1 MEQIASGLE
10 GVVVAATRLSEV
22 DGERGRLIIGGY
34 PVEELAPHAHF
45 EEVVFLLWHG
55 RLPSPAER
63 TALAQALAAQR
74 ALPESTQALLV
85 DAARRAVPAMDA
97 LRMGIA
103 SLSLA
108 AHDGTDREAVLD
120 DAITLV
126 AAIPTAIATYWRHR
140 EGRGVPPLRADL
152 GHVAHYLWLLDG
164 READPAVV
172 RALETYCNTV
182 VDHGMNA
189 STFTARVIAST
200 QSDLC
205 SAVVGGIGA
214 LKGPLHGGAPGPALD
229 MVFALRAAAARSGR
243 SLDVE
248 AAEYVRDEVRAG
260 PRMMGFGHRVYRVR
274 DPRADVLGAAAVA
287 LGARGGDGT
296 LIADARTV
304 EAATLRVLREL
315 KPQRRLDTNVEFYTA
330 LLLHGVGLPVE
341 LFTTTPPL
349 ARAGG
354 WTAHVLEQMES
365 NRLIRPAARYV
376 GTRNGSGARK
386 FWRSAGP
393 VPAAAA
399 GAAGHESAWGDSVA
413 RRGGPRSDQRS
424 WRSAH
429 GRLRRPGGLW
439 RPRYGY
445 SRTSSRSASH
455 AVHQARRAHPDRP
468 DRHPGHRPIRAA
480 PCRR

>member
-1 MEQIASGLE
+1 MEDIASGLE

-45 EEVVFLLWHG
+45 EEVLFLLWHG

-63 TALAQALAAQR
+63 TALAGALAARR
-74 ALPESTQALLV
+74 ALPEATIALLR
-85 DAARRAVPAMDA
+85 DAARRGVPAMDA
-97 LRMGIA
+97 LRMGVA
-103 SLSLA
+103 TLSVGGGDRVA
-108 AHDGTDREAVLD
+108 ALD
-120 DAITLV
+120 DAVTLV
-126 AAIPTAIATYWRHR
+126 AAMPTVIATYWRQR
-140 EGRGVPPLRADL
+140 EGRALPPLRRDL
-152 GHVAHYLWLLDG
+152 GHVAHALWLLDG
-164 READPAVV
+164 REPDAAVV

-205 SAVVGGIGA
+205 SAVVGAIGA

-243 SLDVE
+243 PLAVE
-248 AAEYVRDEVRAG
+248 AEAHVRGEVRAG
-260 PRMMGFGHRVYRVR
+260 RRMMGFGHRVYRVR

-287 LGARGGDGT
+287 LGARGGDGA
-296 LIADARTV
+296 LIADARIV

-330 LLLHGVGLPVE
+330 LLLHAVGLPAE
-341 LFTTTPPL
+341 LFTPTFAL

-354 WTAHVLEQMES
+354 WTAHVLEQMAA

-376 GTRNGSGARK
+376 GTR
-386 FWRSAGP
+386 
-393 VPAAAA
+393 
-399 GAAGHESAWGDSVA
+399 D
-413 RRGGPRSDQRS
+413 
-424 WRSAH
+424 
-429 GRLRRPGGLW
+429 GRWP
-439 RPRYGY
+439 
-445 SRTSSRSASH
+445 
-455 AVHQARRAHPDRP
+455 
-468 DRHPGHRPIRAA
+468 RAA
-480 PCRR
+480 

>member
-1 MEQIASGLE
+1 MEHIASGLE

-45 EEVVFLLWHG
+45 EEVLFLLWHG
-55 RLPSPAER
+55 RLPSPSER
-63 TALAQALAAQR
+63 TALAEALAARR
-74 ALPESTQALLV
+74 ALPEATQALLD

-97 LRMGIA
+97 LRMGVA
-103 SLSLA
+103 SLSLQAHAGSDRDA
-108 AHDGTDREAVLD
+108 ALD
-120 DAITLV
+120 DAVTLV
-126 AAIPTAIATYWRHR
+126 AAIPTAIATYWRLR
-140 EGRGVPPLRADL
+140 EGRRLPALRRDL
-152 GHVAHYLWLLDG
+152 GHVAHFLWLLDG

-205 SAVVGGIGA
+205 SAIVGAIGA

-229 MVFALRAAAARSGR
+229 MVFALREGAARSGR
-243 SLDVE
+243 SLDAETE
-248 AAEYVRDEVRAG
+248 AHVCREVQAG
-260 PRMMGFGHRVYRVR
+260 ARMMGFGHRVYRVR

-287 LGARGGDGT
+287 LGARGGDGA

-330 LLLHGVGLPVE
+330 LLLHGVGLPAE
-341 LFTTTPPL
+341 LFTPTFAL
-349 ARAGG
+349 ARSGG
-354 WTAHVLEQMES
+354 WTAHVLEQMEA

-376 GTRNGSGARK
+376 G
-386 FWRSAGP
+386 
-393 VPAAAA
+393 
-399 GAAGHESAWGDSVA
+399 
-413 RRGGPRSDQRS
+413 
-424 WRSAH
+424 
-429 GRLRRPGGLW
+429 GRDGRWP
-439 RPRYGY
+439 
-445 SRTSSRSASH
+445 
-455 AVHQARRAHPDRP
+455 
-468 DRHPGHRPIRAA
+468 RAA
-480 PCRR
+480 

>member
-1 MEQIASGLE
+1 MIDSQLKIDSYSSIYEAPPIAPHRRREERVMEHIESGLE

-45 EEVVFLLWHG
+45 EEVLFLLWHG
-55 RLPSPAER
+55 RLPSPSER
-63 TALAQALAAQR
+63 TALIEELALRR
-74 ALPESTQALLV
+74 ALPDATTALLR

-97 LRMGIA
+97 LRMGVA

-108 AHDGTDREAVLD
+108 AHDGSDRAAALD
-120 DAITLV
+120 DAVALV
-126 AAIPTAIATYWRHR
+126 AAVPTVIATYWRHR
-140 EGRGVPPLRADL
+140 DGRSLPALRRDL

-164 READPAVV
+164 REPDPVVV

-229 MVFALRAAAARSGR
+229 MVFALRERAARSGR
-243 SLDVE
+243 PLADE
-248 AAEYVRDEVRAG
+248 AAAHVRAEVTAG
-260 PRMMGFGHRVYRVR
+260 GRMMGFGHRVYRVR
-274 DPRADVLGAAAVA
+274 DPRADVLGTAAVA
-287 LGARGGDGT
+287 LAGRGGDGA

-315 KPQRRLDTNVEFYTA
+315 KPNRRLDTNVEFYTA
-330 LLLHGVGLPVE
+330 LLLHAVGLPAE
-341 LFTTTPPL
+341 LFTPTFAL

-354 WTAHVLEQMES
+354 WTAHVLEQMEA

-376 GTRNGSGARK
+376 G
-386 FWRSAGP
+386 
-393 VPAAAA
+393 
-399 GAAGHESAWGDSVA
+399 
-413 RRGGPRSDQRS
+413 
-424 WRSAH
+424 
-429 GRLRRPGGLW
+429 GRDGRWP
-439 RPRYGY
+439 
-445 SRTSSRSASH
+445 
-455 AVHQARRAHPDRP
+455 
-468 DRHPGHRPIRAA
+468 RAA
-480 PCRR
+480 

>member
-45 EEVVFLLWHG
+45 EEVLFLLWHG

-63 TALAQALAAQR
+63 TALAEALAARR

-85 DAARRAVPAMDA
+85 DGARRAVPAMDA

-126 AAIPTAIATYWRHR
+126 AAIPRRSRPIGGIARAWGAAAT
-140 EGRGVPPLRADL
+140 GRSR
-152 GHVAHYLWLLDG
+152 HVAHTLAARR

-172 RALETYCNTV
+172 GARDLLQHGG
-182 VDHGMNA
+182 DHGMNA
-189 STFTARVIAST
+189 STLRRASSPT

-214 LKGPLHGGAPGPALD
+214 LRGPLHGGAPGPALD
-229 MVFALRAAAARSGR
+229 MVFALREAAARSGR

-248 AAEYVRDEVRAG
+248 AAEYVRHEVRAG
-260 PRMMGFGHRVYRVR
+260 HRMMGFGHRVYRVR

-287 LGARGGDGT
+287 LGARGGDGP

-315 KPQRRLDTNVEFYTA
+315 NRSGGSTPTSSSTRRCCCTA
-330 LLLHGVGLPVE
+330 SGCRWSCSRRRSPW
-341 LFTTTPPL
+341 
-349 ARAGG
+349 RA
-354 WTAHVLEQMES
+354 
-365 NRLIRPAARYV
+365 PAA
-376 GTRNGSGARK
+376 
-386 FWRSAGP
+386 
-393 VPAAAA
+393 
-399 GAAGHESAWGDSVA
+399 
-413 RRGGPRSDQRS
+413 
-424 WRSAH
+424 
-429 GRLRRPGGLW
+429 GR
-439 RPRYGY
+439 
-445 SRTSSRSASH
+445 RTSSSRW
-455 AVHQARRAHPDRP
+455 RAT
-468 DRHPGHRPIRAA
+468 G
-480 PCRR
+480 

>member
-1 MEQIASGLE
+1 MDDIAAGLE

-45 EEVVFLLWHG
+45 EEVLSLLWHG

-63 TALAQALAAQR
+63 TALAEALAARRGLPAATR
-74 ALPESTQALLV
+74 ALLR

-97 LRMGIA
+97 LRMGVA
-103 SLSLA
+103 SLSLGARGGGDRA
-108 AHDGTDREAVLD
+108 AALD

-126 AAIPTAIATYWRHR
+126 AAMPTVIATYWRER
-140 EGRGVPPLRADL
+140 AGRGLPAPRRDL
-152 GHVAHYLWLLDG
+152 GHVAHFLWLLDG

-200 QSDLC
+200 QSDPC
-205 SAVVGGIGA
+205 SAVVGAIGA

-243 SLDVE
+243 TLE
-248 AAEYVRDEVRAG
+248 AETDAYVRREVGAG
-260 PRMMGFGHRVYRVR
+260 ARMMGFGHRVYRVR
-274 DPRADVLGAAAVA
+274 DPRADVLGAAALA

-296 LIADARTV
+296 LIADARIV

-315 KPQRRLDTNVEFYTA
+315 KPRRRLDTNVEFYTA
-330 LLLHGVGLPVE
+330 LLLHGVGLPAE
-341 LFTTTPPL
+341 LFTPTFAL
-349 ARAGG
+349 ARVGG
-354 WTAHVLEQMES
+354 WTAHILEQMEA

-376 GTRNGSGARK
+376 G
-386 FWRSAGP
+386 
-393 VPAAAA
+393 
-399 GAAGHESAWGDSVA
+399 
-413 RRGGPRSDQRS
+413 
-424 WRSAH
+424 
-429 GRLRRPGGLW
+429 GRDGRWP
-439 RPRYGY
+439 
-445 SRTSSRSASH
+445 
-455 AVHQARRAHPDRP
+455 
-468 DRHPGHRPIRAA
+468 RAA
-480 PCRR
+480 